1 MLNIIVCIKQVPDPE
16 QAKIDPKTGLVVRS
30 GVKKILNPFDLYAI
44 EAALRLKE
52 AQGGKVTALSMG
64 PPDAAEALK
73 EAVSLGVD
81 EAVLLS
87 HRDFAGADTL
97 ATSYTLARAIERLS
111 PFDLIVC
118 GRQAIDGDTA
128 QTGPGM
134 AEQLGIPHV
143 TEVRKILSVERAHL
157 VVERI
162 IEQGYATI
170 RLPLPALITT
180 VKELNEPRL
189 PSLRGMMRAKKFQV
203 PVWGPEASGADPAKI
218 GSRGSPTPVY
228 RTFAPTVGVEGER
241 LGGTPREQARAL
253 LEKLGLLH

>member
-1 MLNIIVCIKQVPDPE
+1 MNIIVCIKQVPDPE

-143 TEVRKILSVERAHL
+143 TEVRKILSVEGPHL
-157 VVERI
+157 V
-162 IEQGYATI
+162 
-170 RLPLPALITT
+170 
-180 VKELNEPRL
+180 
-189 PSLRGMMRAKKFQV
+189 
-203 PVWGPEASGADPAKI
+203 
-218 GSRGSPTPVY
+218 
-228 RTFAPTVGVEGER
+228 
-241 LGGTPREQARAL
+241 
-253 LEKLGLLH
+253 